1 MLYLSFDLHNPCM
14 KSDPDK
20 AFRSRFGTSG
30 SQQFCPR
37 GMQVM
42 FCEQT

>member
-1 MLYLSFDLHNPCM
+1 MLYLSLDLHNPCM
-14 KSDPDK
+14 KSDADK
-20 AFRSRFGTSG
+20 AFGLRFVTSG

-42 FCEQT
+42 FREQT